1 MIETERLILRLPVA
15 DDLSWVL
22 ENVNTPAVTRH
33 LGGVHLAATVAERLA
48 SDIADIAETGSGRWI
63 LWLRDEDR
71 RIGRCGLYRM
81 SSEAAPEALCGQH
94 EIGWTL
100 AEAFWGKGY
109 AAEAA
114 RAVLG
119 LGFGS
124 LGFPVIFAQTSESN
138 RASTRLME
146 RLGLERLG
154 LERMPALDYVDPDYP
169 AADNPT
175 TVYRMSREEWVARP

>member
-22 ENVNTPAVTRH
+22 ENVNTPAVMRH

-48 SDIADIAETGSGRWI
+48 SDIADVADTGSGRWI
-63 LWLRDEDR
+63 LWLRDENR
-71 RIGRCGLYRM
+71 RIGRCGLFRV
-81 SSEAAPEALCGQH
+81 SSQAAPETLRGQP

-100 AEAFWGKGY
+100 AEAYWGRGY
-109 AAEAA
+109 AGEAA
-114 RAVLG
+114 RTVLAF
-119 LGFGS
+119 GFETLS
-124 LGFPVIFAQTSESN
+124 YPAIYSQTSASN
-138 RASTRLME
+138 RASTRLM
-146 RLGLERLG
+146 ERLG

-175 TVYRMSREEWVARP
+175 TVYRMSREEWAMRP